1 MELQVTVDYT
11 CKDGSLQ
18 AKHNYRLAGQELR
31 RPVTGASGY
40 IHAAKFAEFL
50 GYILRRMGADRCDTR
65 RGGKFIATLR
75 SSFTLTS
82 WSRKTSPASIRYTGV
97 YHLLPTSSSQNRWK
111 VGAGDIVSVSLRS
124 S

>member
-11 CKDGSLQ
+11 CTDGSLQ

-65 RGGKFIATLR
+65 RAD
-75 SSFTLTS
+75 
-82 WSRKTSPASIRYTGV
+82 
-97 YHLLPTSSSQNRWK
+97 SSSQHSDHHLRLR
-111 VGAGDIVSVSLRS
+111 VGHARQAQPVSDTLVYIIDYPHPVHKIGGKLGRVTSYRFR
-124 S
+124 